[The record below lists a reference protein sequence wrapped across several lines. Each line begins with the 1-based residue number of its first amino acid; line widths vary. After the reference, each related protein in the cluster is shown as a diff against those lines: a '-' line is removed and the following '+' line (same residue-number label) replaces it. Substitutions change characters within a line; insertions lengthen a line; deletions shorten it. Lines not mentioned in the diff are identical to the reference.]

1 MAARSCSFEPAF
13 SHPVAVK
20 ADRGV
25 LVTAVSR
32 MHADGP
38 EPRADGVVGWR
49 QIVAGLEVS
58 LDVAGPRWPVQQL
71 ARSPGDAFRNS
82 PTGPRL
88 AEQIK
93 SAAIARQHPGHRG
106 NPL

>member
-1 MAARSCSFEPAF
+1 MAARSRSSEPVF

-38 EPRADGVVGWR
+38 QPRVDGVVGWR

-71 ARSPGDAFRNS
+71 ARSPGDAFLNS
-82 PTGPRL
+82 RTGPGL
-88 AEQIK
+88 AGQLK
-93 SAAIARQHPGHRG
+93 SPAIA
-106 NPL
+106 